1 METTIEPART
11 LRPPQAH
18 SLARS
23 SLATALGSSWRLIAI
38 DGVNIDVP
46 VTPENIQDVQEV
58 RLLPNMP

>member
-1 METTIEPART
+1 
-11 LRPPQAH
+11 
-18 SLARS
+18 
-23 SLATALGSSWRLIAI
+23 LATALGSSWRLIAI